1 MAGVAVCAGLI
12 IKNWDK
18 VVEFFQNFGKW
29 VSNLFSNIWNGI
41 KKGFEGIGNFLSKAW
56 EGTKKF
62 VSGAIDTGKNFVKG
76 LGEGIKNAAT
86 GVVNGVKTVCS
97 NVANAVKN
105 FWGIH
110 SPSTLMAEMGGY
122 ICAGFAKGITDSS
135 DGVNR
140 SMEDVMSGAEGV
152 ALMAANS
159 LLGALSTDDADEPL
173 IRPVVDLSDV
183 QNGADWINTNL
194 GEDRSFALS
203 AERSAGLAGSVA
215 RKAAQNRSAALEAD
229 THDPNVMS
237 NRDIVESVQAL
248 GEHVDGI
255 AEAVRNMKLSLNG
268 RQLVGGIIDEV
279 DVQMGKRVRR

>member
-1 MAGVAVCAGLI
+1 M
-12 IKNWDK
+12 
-18 VVEFFQNFGKW
+18 
-29 VSNLFSNIWNGI
+29 
-41 KKGFEGIGNFLSKAW
+41 
-56 EGTKKF
+56 
-62 VSGAIDTGKNFVKG
+62 
-76 LGEGIKNAAT
+76 
-86 GVVNGVKTVCS
+86 
-97 NVANAVKN
+97 
-105 FWGIH
+105 
-110 SPSTLMAEMGGY
+110 
-122 ICAGFAKGITDSS
+122 
-135 DGVNR
+135 NR
-140 SMEDVMSGAEGV
+140 SMEDVMSGAKGV
-152 ALMAANS
+152 ALMATNS
-159 LLGALSTDDADEPL
+159 LLDALSTDDADEPL

-229 THDPNVMS
+229 APDPNVMS